1 MGPPRNQG
9 RSLSDPS
16 PDQILPD
23 LLAPGLKAVFCGS
36 AAGAVSARKG
46 AYYAGP
52 GNRFWPTLYSIRM
65 TPRLFAPEEFALLPT
80 LGLGFTDMAKHV
92 SGSDASL
99 PKSADDPQA
108 VADKITRYT
117 PGVLAFVGKRS
128 AQVFF
133 RHHFGKAKIDY
144 GIQKEVVGST
154 ALFVLP
160 STSGLAVRYWD
171 EAPWHAL
178 AALIKKI

>member
-1 MGPPRNQG
+1 M
-9 RSLSDPS
+9 
-16 PDQILPD
+16 
-23 LLAPGLKAVFCGS
+23 FCGS

-52 GNRFWPTLYSIRM
+52 GNRFWPILHRTGL
-65 TPRLFAPEEFALLPT
+65 TPRLLAPGEFAELARYG
-80 LGLGFTDMAKHV
+80 LGLTDMAKQV

-99 PKSADDPQA
+99 PRGTDDPEA
-108 VADKITRYT
+108 LAGKITQAN
-117 PGVLAFVGKRS
+117 PAILAFVGKRA

-133 RHHFGKAKIDY
+133 RHRFHKARIEY
-144 GIQKEVVGST
+144 GRQDEPLGTTV
-154 ALFVLP
+154 LFVLP

-178 AALIKKI
+178 AALIKTV